1 MRRRFTTC
9 LTAFVTALSCLGAV
23 AWLAS
28 SERRAREQDLGSE
41 TQVVAHQ
48 FSIRLKTTLEK
59 HVIALQQMARFIE
72 NSEVVTDPEF
82 YNYASGTLR
91 QIPLCLRICRLD
103 PTLHISAVYP
113 PEPNR
118 SLVGFDTRLHPLGH
132 QAIVRAMES
141 RQTIVSPP
149 LTLLDGPR
157 GFILVV
163 PIFRNGHFAGEVTG
177 TFKSSDFVASLILP
191 AALERYEETVLVSGK
206 SLLPDRDDAVRTPS
220 GRLAIAK
227 TFSLAGTPWEVRVT
241 PHEQVVAERLHSG
254 QAGFWAIGLLLAL
267 LAGSG
272 AGAAVHYTSRLATR
286 VRSQDE
292 ALRQARQRL
301 DGAKQQ
307 LIQAE
312 KLGALGE
319 LVAGV
324 AHELNNPLAAI
335 MGYLQ
340 LLLARDIPP
349 DVKRRLETAYSEAD
363 RMARIVKNL
372 LTFARKHPPEKRHLG
387 LNGII
392 EKTLE
397 LKAYHFRVN
406 QIEVETDLAP
416 GLPMTM
422 LDFHQVQQV
431 LINLLNNAEQAMAE
445 QGRGGRLSL
454 RTRALD
460 GRIEARVTDSGP
472 GIAPDVLPH
481 VFEPFFTTK
490 KEGKGTGLGL
500 SMCYGIMQEH
510 GGGIRAESEP
520 GRGATFILD
529 FPIVAAAEAE
539 APAPGARAGGARRL
553 HILVVDDEQGVSDF
567 LVELLTARGHRV
579 NTASDVPEAL
589 QKIAR
594 EELDLIISDLKM
606 PHGTGRDIYRAALE
620 KRPPLARRI
629 VFTTGE
635 GTSQETLQFV
645 RETGSQ
651 IVLKP
656 CTIQEIERAIERAS
670 VN

>member
-1 MRRRFTTC
+1 VRRRFASC
-9 LTAFVTALSCLGAV
+9 LTALVTACCCLGAV

-28 SERRAREQDLGSE
+28 SERAAREQDLGSE

-59 HVIALQQMARFIE
+59 HVIALQQVARFIE
-72 NSEVVTDPEF
+72 NSEEVTDPEF
-82 YNYASGTLR
+82 YDYASGTLR

-103 PTLHISAVYP
+103 PTLHIRTVYP
-113 PEPNR
+113 PGPNR
-118 SLVGFDTRLHPLGH
+118 ALVGFDTRLHAVGH

-141 RQTIVSPP
+141 RETVVSPP
-149 LTLLDGPR
+149 LSLLDGPR
-157 GFILVV
+157 GFILLV
-163 PIFRNGHFAGEVTG
+163 PIFRKGRFAGEVTG
-177 TFKSSDFVASLILP
+177 TFKGADFVASLTLP
-191 AALERYEETVLVSGK
+191 AALERYEETVLNSGK
-206 SLLPDRDDAVRTPS
+206 SLLPGPPEGPAAPPDRPT
-220 GRLAIAK
+220 ITK
-227 TFSLAGTPWEVRVT
+227 TFNLAGASWEVRVT
-241 PHEQVVAERLHSG
+241 PREQIVAERLQSG
-254 QAGFWAIGLLLAL
+254 QAGFWTIGLLLAL
-267 LAGSG
+267 LAGGG

-292 ALRQARQRL
+292 ALRQAREHL
-301 DGAKQQ
+301 DGARQQ

-312 KLGALGE
+312 KLSAIGE

-340 LLLARDIPP
+340 LLLARDIPAE
-349 DVKRRLETAYSEAD
+349 VKRRLETVFSEAE
-363 RMARIVKNL
+363 RMAHIVKNL
-372 LTFARKHPPEKRHLG
+372 LTFARKHPPEKRFLG

-406 QIEVETDLAP
+406 QIAVETDLAP

-431 LINLLNNAEQAMAE
+431 LINLFNNAEQAMAE
-445 QGRGGRLSL
+445 QGKGGRLSL

-460 GRIEARVTDSGP
+460 GRIEARITDSGP
-472 GIAPDVLPH
+472 GIAPSALTH

-500 SMCYGIMQEH
+500 SMCFGIMQEH
-510 GGGIRAESEP
+510 GGGISVESEP
-520 GRGATFILD
+520 GHGATFILD
-529 FPIVAAAEAE
+529 FPIVAAAETE
-539 APAPGARAGGARRL
+539 VPAPGARAGGARRL

-620 KRPPLARRI
+620 KKPTLARRI

-670 VN
+670 AN

>member
-1 MRRRFTTC
+1 MRRWIRCF
-9 LTAFVTALSCLGAV
+9 LTALVTASCCLGGV

-28 SERRAREQDLGSE
+28 SERAAREQDLRSE

-48 FSIRLKTTLEK
+48 FSTRLRSTLEK
-59 HVIALQQMARFIE
+59 HVIALQQMANFFE
-72 NSEVVTDPEF
+72 NSDNVTDSEF
-82 YNYASGTLR
+82 YNYATGTLR
-91 QIPLCLRICRLD
+91 QIPAC
-103 PTLHISAVYP
+103 LHISRIDPSLRIQAVYP
-113 PEPNR
+113 PGPNR
-118 SLVGFDTRLHPLGH
+118 ALVGVDTRLTPVGH
-132 QAIVRAMES
+132 ETIVRAMES
-141 RQTIVSPP
+141 KEPFFSPP
-149 LTLLDGPR
+149 LPLLDGPR
-157 GFILVV
+157 GFILVI
-163 PIFRNGHFAGEVTG
+163 PIFRNGRFEGGVTG
-177 TFKSSDFVASLILP
+177 TFRGSDFLGSLVLP
-191 AALERYEETVLVSGK
+191 AVTERYEEIVLNSGK
-206 SLLPDRDDAVRTPS
+206 SLLSGPPDGTGLPPE
-220 GRLAIAK
+220 RLTVST
-227 TFSLAGTPWEVRVT
+227 TFNLAGASWEVRVT
-241 PHEQVVAERLHSG
+241 PHEQVVADRLQSG
-254 QAGFWAIGLLLAL
+254 QAGFWTIGLLLAL
-267 LAGSG
+267 LAGGG

-292 ALRQARQRL
+292 ALRRTRERL
-301 DGAKQQ
+301 DGAMQQ

-312 KLGALGE
+312 KLSALGE

-340 LLLARDIPP
+340 LLLARDIEA
-349 DVKRRLETAYSEAD
+349 DVKRRLETLFGEAE

-372 LTFARKHPPEKRHLG
+372 LTFARKHPPEKRRLG

-406 QIEVETDLAP
+406 QIAVETDLTP
-416 GLPMTM
+416 DLPMTM

-431 LINLLNNAEQAMAE
+431 LINLFNNAEQSMAE
-445 QGRGGRLSL
+445 KGKGGRLKL

-472 GIAPDVLPH
+472 GVPPEALSRI
-481 VFEPFFTTK
+481 FEPFFTTK

-510 GGGIRAESEP
+510 GGGIRVESEA
-520 GRGATFILD
+520 GHGATFILD
-529 FPIVAAAEAE
+529 FPIAGAADSEAK
-539 APAPGARAGGARRL
+539 APEARAGGARRL
-553 HILVVDDEQGVSDF
+553 HILIVDDEQGVSDF
-567 LVELLTARGHRV
+567 LIELLTSRGHRV

-620 KRPPLARRI
+620 KEPPLARRI
-629 VFTTGE
+629 IFTTGD

-656 CTIQEIERAIERAS
+656 CTIQEIERAIERAIS
-670 VN
+670 G